1 MNFKTWLI
9 SEAIEDVRKTYKSL
23 IDFLEEST
31 DDLYVNF
38 SEYPRFENNPYKIQ
52 IFHQDPIGI
61 YAFPKDYVV
70 QEQSRNEMFFGMPY
84 ITVFKLKEN
93 AKILNLSTMTED
105 QAKKLLEKINI
116 KYDDEYQ
123 NIPGHIF
130 YHSIRKYISEN
141 LHTIKNKNL
150 IWNKLLKI
158 AGDFDVIK
166 DQGSGI
172 IHSSEPEQI
181 IVLNKNVIENVKKIE
196 NPYQTYV
203 SSFFSNI
210 ADVAKEIGHKY
221 FKDYYIQQ
229 LKKDN
234 RKESPENLYKDAAF
248 YVISKNKQL
257 PYSIS
262 FYYRDGNL
270 DVTLI
275 DPYKNYTKLA
285 EKKYETK
292 GIQIKGYK
300 SKGGWLD
307 GSSILKIDFN
317 KEKLLQEIE
326 KNIKIHLKPLEQD
339 IEKEATNLLI
349 EINKQLNVPKP
360 QIVKFKNN
368 SAYKEFTYYEA
379 GMPIKFKITINSDFK
394 NKTDVIFEW
403 TEFRSLSSYP
413 RKSSYPF
420 TFPTAPKFLSPTDV
434 VNQFKEKLEE
444 NMQHLSK
451 VDVFS
456 SLYVDKTITE
466 NLLKTFFK

>member
-70 QEQSRNEMFFGMPY
+70 QEQSKNEMFFGMPY

-210 ADVAKEIGHKY
+210 ADVAKEIGRKY

-229 LKKDN
+229 FKKVI

-270 DVTLI
+270 NVTLI

-285 EKKYETK
+285 EKKYETR

-300 SKGGWLD
+300 PKGGWLD
-307 GSSILKIDFN
+307 GPSILKMDFN
-317 KEKLLQEIE
+317 KEELLQEIE
-326 KNIKIHLKPLEQD
+326 KNIKIHLNPLEQD
-339 IEKEATNLLI
+339 IEKEATDLLK
-349 EINKQLNVPKP
+349 EINQLLNVPKTLN
-360 QIVKFKNN
+360 VKFKNN
-368 SAYKEFTYYEA
+368 IAYKEFDYQA
-379 GMPIKFKITINSDFK
+379 GLPIKFKITINSDFK
-394 NKTDVIFEW
+394 NKTYVIFEW
-403 TEFRSLSSYP
+403 MNLHPIYP
-413 RKSSYPF
+413 RKSSYPINL
-420 TFPTAPKFLSPTDV
+420 PAAPKFLNPTDI

-444 NMQHLSK
+444 NMKYLSTL
-451 VDVFS
+451 DVFS
-456 SLYVDKTITE
+456 SLYDDKTITE